1 MQALV
6 NMGPRQT
13 MIRLFFY
20 MFSFDITHTHS
31 YMLLSY
37 VVFYVLVPQVE
48 VLRDRGNRG

>member
-13 MIRLFFY
+13 M
-20 MFSFDITHTHS
+20 ITHTHS